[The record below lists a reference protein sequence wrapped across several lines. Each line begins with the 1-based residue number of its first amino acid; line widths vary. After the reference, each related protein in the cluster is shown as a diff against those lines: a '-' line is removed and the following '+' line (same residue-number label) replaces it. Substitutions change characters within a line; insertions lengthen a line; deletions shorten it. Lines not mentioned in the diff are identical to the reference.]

1 VNIDSAR
8 EVKRAA
14 LAHVRQTLSTPA
26 AARALGVRAQ
36 ALERVGTPRTV
47 AIGVSARAA
56 DGNDYQLAVRIQH
69 PQLRTSEVPEQL
81 RSIARGEAD
90 IQWVGAAHKQQVPMH
105 RRVRP
110 IQIGCSVGHVL
121 ITAGSLGAFVA
132 TATDGR
138 AHILSNNHV
147 LANENNARAGD
158 AIVQPGTID
167 GGHDPADRVATL
179 TNFVPL
185 SFSGP
190 NTVDC
195 ATALVEDGVDIDQRL
210 DALGSLA
217 TATPVVAN
225 GNEAVS
231 KIGRTTGLTHGTV
244 TAIEVDNVAV
254 GYDAGEATFN
264 GQIEIA
270 GQGAA
275 AFSAG
280 GDSGSLVFDSL
291 LRPVG
296 LLFAGTEQGGP
307 NNMGVTYVH
316 PLQVVLDALQ
326 ARLLI

>member
-8 EVKRAA
+8 EVKRVA
-14 LAHVRQTLSTPA
+14 LAHVRETLSTPA

-36 ALERVGTPRTV
+36 AVGRVGTPRTI
-47 AIGVSARAA
+47 AIGVSPRIA
-56 DGNDYQLAVRIQH
+56 DGNDYRLAVRIQH
-69 PQLRTSEVPEQL
+69 PQLRISEVPEQL

-90 IQWVGAAHKQQVPMH
+90 IQWVGAAHKQVPMH
-105 RRVRP
+105 GRVRP

-132 TATDGR
+132 TADDGR
-138 AHILSNNHV
+138 EHILSNNHV

-195 ATALVEDGVDIDQRL
+195 AIALVEGGMGIDQRL
-210 DALGSLA
+210 DTLGSLV
-217 TATPVVAN
+217 TATPIVVN

-270 GQGAA
+270 GQGAL

-316 PLQVVLDALQ
+316 PLQVVLDKLQ